1 MEFLARDFS
10 RRGHAVVL
18 ATVTPSEMEGNFD
31 FQVRRQLSFFELWR
45 LATKSDVCLCANVSL
60 RGALPLF
67 LSGVP
72 IVISHQGWYRGGGN
86 PPLLGAL
93 KNGVARLVTNVFASR
108 AIAARI
114 PVRGIVIPNGYDTE
128 HFRHYDDV
136 RRSEDLIFVGRLV
149 SDKGVDVLLSALHLL
164 AEHGRRPTLTVIGAG
179 PDEAHLRALVSELG
193 LAEHVRFTGRLAGEA
208 LAREISRHKIM
219 VVPSSWEEPFG
230 IVALEGIACG
240 CVIVGTDGGGLPEA
254 IGPCGLLARRGD
266 AADLAL
272 QIDRALLDFQG
283 QKIMRAAA
291 RDHLSRHT
299 AEHIVT
305 AYLRVLGIAAR
316 EVNRGTAECTGS

>member
-1 MEFLARDFS
+1 M
-10 RRGHAVVL
+10 
-18 ATVTPSEMEGNFD
+18 
-31 FQVRRQLSFFELWR
+31 
-45 LATKSDVCLCANVSL
+45 
-60 RGALPLF
+60 
-67 LSGVP
+67 
-72 IVISHQGWYRGGGN
+72 
-86 PPLLGAL
+86 
-93 KNGVARLVTNVFASR
+93 
-108 AIAARI
+108 
-114 PVRGIVIPNGYDTE
+114 
-128 HFRHYDDV
+128 
-136 RRSEDLIFVGRLV
+136 
-149 SDKGVDVLLSALHLL
+149 SDKGVDVLLDALHRL
-164 AEHGRRPTLTVIGAG
+164 ANQGCRPKLTIIGAG
-179 PDEAHLRALVSELG
+179 PDEGHLRALVRDLRLDG
-193 LAEHVRFTGRLAGEA
+193 QTRFAGRLTGQT
-208 LAREISRHKIM
+208 LAREISKHKIM

-316 EVNRGTAECTGS
+316 EVNRGTAECTET